1 MGVHVIAPLEELAR
15 NPFPHAVAM
24 VPLRD
29 AVAAGSN
36 GGLHLPEGVGRMVV
50 LIDGTESDEEVDALK
65 VRLNACEQP
74 CDAQACR
81 CGEAWCCSCT
91 MCGSLSLLTRKLPQ
105 DCTA

>member
-1 MGVHVIAPLEELAR
+1 MGVHVIAPVEELAR

-65 VRLNACEQP
+65 VSLDACKQP
-74 CDAQACR
+74 YAAHAFR
-81 CGEAWCCSCT
+81 CGKE
-91 MCGSLSLLTRKLPQ
+91 
-105 DCTA
+105 

>member
-1 MGVHVIAPLEELAR
+1 MQEVGVHVISPVEELAR

-29 AVAAGSN
+29 AVATGSN

-65 VRLNACEQP
+65 VSL
-74 CDAQACR
+74 DAHAFC
-81 CGEAWCCSCT
+81 CG
-91 MCGSLSLLTRKLPQ
+91 RK
-105 DCTA
+105 